1 MCSCTAR
8 STKTLVLIG
17 PTMTSW
23 HKSPHLT
30 KLLENALTHHTYL
43 KSLTPSS
50 ILFLSILELTRQIS
64 KEWCPFLSLP
74 PFREDPSTSLRSKF
88 DGSFFTLAFNLSVQN
103 IFGNLA
109 EIFVRYRGCPDGLS
123 LDRNSGSS

>member
-1 MCSCTAR
+1 
-8 STKTLVLIG
+8 
-17 PTMTSW
+17 MTSW
-23 HKSPHLT
+23 YKSPHLT

-43 KSLTPSS
+43 KSLTPSL

-74 PFREDPSTSLRSKF
+74 PFREDPSTSLGSKF

-103 IFGNLA
+103 IFDNLA

-123 LDRNSGSS
+123 LEWNSGSS